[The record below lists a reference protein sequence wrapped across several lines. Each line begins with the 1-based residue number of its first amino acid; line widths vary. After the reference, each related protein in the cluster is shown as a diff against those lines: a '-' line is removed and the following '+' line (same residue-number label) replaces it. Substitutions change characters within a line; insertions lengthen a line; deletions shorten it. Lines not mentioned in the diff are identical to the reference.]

1 MIKAVIF
8 DLDDTIC
15 NTSDILDQALRNT
28 FAENLAHFPGKT
40 VEEMM
45 LINQEAFKETF
56 LNPNIP
62 VSSSTIL
69 IWLRCFELLNI
80 APPIK
85 VVLRLIE
92 KIRAEVR
99 TEIKLIEGAKEIFT
113 FLLQQHMKIGI
124 LSNGAYMEQA
134 EKLVILGID
143 GYIDYL
149 VTPDICLANKPD
161 AKAFT
166 YMLDNL
172 HVSSDE
178 VLMIGDDMQTDIKGA
193 RNAGIKT
200 IYFQHRTKR
209 HGMERSYADYSI
221 TSLLEIKNL
230 ILTTYSPDS

>member
-1 MIKAVIF
+1 MIKAIIF

-28 FAENLAHFPGKT
+28 FAENLAHFPNKT

-56 LNPNIP
+56 LNPSIP

-69 IWLRCFELLNI
+69 IWLRCFELLHI
-80 APPIK
+80 VPPIK

-92 KIRAEVR
+92 KIRAEVS
-99 TEIKLIEGAKEIFT
+99 TEIKLIEGAEEILT
-113 FLLQQHMKIGI
+113 FLSQKHIKIGI

-143 GYIDYL
+143 AYIDHL

-166 YMLDNL
+166 YILDNL
-172 HVSSDE
+172 HVSPDE
-178 VLMIGDDMQTDIKGA
+178 ALMIGDDMQADIKGA
-193 RNAGIKT
+193 KSVGIKT
-200 IYFQHRTKR
+200 VYFQHRTKR
-209 HGMERSYADYSI
+209 HGMERSHADYSI
-221 TSLLEIKNL
+221 TSLFEIKDL
-230 ILTTYSPDS
+230 ILTIYS

>member
-1 MIKAVIF
+1 MKAIIF

-15 NTSDILDQALRNT
+15 NTSEILDQALRNT
-28 FAENLAHFPGKT
+28 FTENLAHFPSKT

-45 LINQEAFKETF
+45 LLNKEAFKETF

-80 APPIK
+80 TPPIK

-92 KIRAEVR
+92 KIRAEVSA
-99 TEIKLIEGAKEIFT
+99 EIKLIEGAEAILT
-113 FLLQQHMKIGI
+113 LLSQKHIKIGI

-143 GYIDYL
+143 SYIDYL

-166 YMLDNL
+166 YMLDKL
-172 HVSSDE
+172 HISPDE
-178 VLMIGDDMQTDIKGA
+178 ALMIGDDIQADIKGA
-193 RNAGIKT
+193 KSVGIKT
-200 IYFQHRTKR
+200 VYFQHRTKR
-209 HGMERSYADYSI
+209 HGVEKAHADYI
-221 TSLLEIKNL
+221 INSLFEVKDLL
-230 ILTTYSPDS
+230 P